1 MTNNLIILVIVTI
14 SYAGY
19 NLFIKLASSQNLN
32 NSNSIAA
39 TLCLQLFALFV
50 TILFSFYLFSKGEK
64 IFVLPSKSYLYA
76 IFAGIS
82 IGLAEIGYF
91 YLFNESNPKG
101 ASNANSVIP
110 VILGGTILITMIF
123 SFIFLSESFSYK
135 RIFGTFFI
143 IFGIYLVLQ
152 NNNN

>member
-19 NLFIKLASSQNLN
+19 NLFVKLASSQNLN

-101 ASNANSVIP
+101 ASNANAVIP

-123 SFIFLSESFSYK
+123 SFIFLSESFNYK

>member
-101 ASNANSVIP
+101 ASNANTVIP

-123 SFIFLSESFSYK
+123 SFISLSESFNYK

>member
-1 MTNNLIILVIVTI
+1 MINNLIILVIVTI

>member
-1 MTNNLIILVIVTI
+1 MINNLIILVIVTI

-101 ASNANSVIP
+101 ASNANAVIP

>member
-1 MTNNLIILVIVTI
+1 MINNLIILVIVTI

-64 IFVLPSKSYLYA
+64 IFVIPSKSYLYA

-123 SFIFLSESFSYK
+123 SFIFLSESFNYK

>member
-1 MTNNLIILVIVTI
+1 MINNLIILVIVTI

-101 ASNANSVIP
+101 ASNANTVIP

-123 SFIFLSESFSYK
+123 SFISLSESFNYK

>member
-1 MTNNLIILVIVTI
+1 MINNLIILVIVTI

-101 ASNANSVIP
+101 ASNANTVIP

-123 SFIFLSESFSYK
+123 SFIFLSESFNYK

>member
-1 MTNNLIILVIVTI
+1 MTNNLILIIFITI

-19 NLFIKLASSQNLN
+19 NLFIKLSGSQNLN

-39 TLCLQLFALFV
+39 TLFLQLFALSV
-50 TILFSFYLFSKGEK
+50 TLIFSLYLYSKGEK
-64 IFVLPSKSYLYA
+64 IFVLPSKSYIYA

-82 IGLAEIGYF
+82 IGFAEIGYF
-91 YLFNESNPKG
+91 YIFNESNPSG
-101 ASNANSVIP
+101 ASKANTSIP
-110 VILGGTILITMIF
+110 IILGGTILISMFF
-123 SFIFLSESFSYK
+123 SFFIFRESFNLQK
-135 RIFGTFFI
+135 ILGTFFI

>member
-1 MTNNLIILVIVTI
+1 MINNLIILVIVTI

-123 SFIFLSESFSYK
+123 SFIFLRESFNYK

>member
-1 MTNNLIILVIVTI
+1 MINNLIILVIVTI

-123 SFIFLSESFSYK
+123 SFIFLSESFNYK

>member
-1 MTNNLIILVIVTI
+1 MINNLIILVIVTI

-39 TLCLQLFALFV
+39 TLSLQLFALFV

-101 ASNANSVIP
+101 ASNANTVIP

-123 SFIFLSESFSYK
+123 SFISLSESFNYK